1 MKTRIVLYFIV
12 CVILSG
18 CANSSTRLSME
29 PGEGV
34 FTFSHEISKK
44 QRDAYFLAVEWLSSS
59 IHNVNEV
66 VTLRQPETGTLI
78 ANPSIQIPVSLTS
91 FWGRYTLRI
100 NCNDNKLT
108 TTFTVGAFEN
118 GAYPPKNAMPGIEE
132 NFKIISDGLFEFIEN
147 N

>member
-12 CVILSG
+12 FVILSG

-34 FTFSHEISKK
+34 FAFSHEISKN
-44 QRDAYFLAVEWLSSS
+44 QRDAYFLAEEWLSSN
-59 IHNVNEV
+59 IQKANEV

-78 ANPSIQIPVSLTS
+78 ASPSIQIPIGLTS
-91 FWGRYTLRI
+91 LWGRYTLRI
-100 NCNDNKLT
+100 YCNDNKLT
-108 TTFTVGAFEN
+108 TAFTVGALDN
-118 GAYPPKNAMPGIEE
+118 GVYPPKNAMPVIEE